1 MGNILAI
8 NVTFKLPYR
17 KVFVLTRSPHQ
28 IFTMSSSSTSMSGEL
43 SLSQQAR
50 SQQQSVFSFMSLE
63 SEIDRLQCVNAQLI
77 EENMRHRK
85 LNMPDVDLELD
96 LLAAEIERL
105 RRENKQLKQ
114 ENDDLRFLTRTDT
127 EITDESRFLQECMNV
142 AHRNWGMT
150 PESATGVPGDSTL
163 RGGS

>member
-1 MGNILAI
+1 MGKSTYLLSTLRSTWGTVKFLCSYQIP
-8 NVTFKLPYR
+8 TF
-17 KVFVLTRSPHQ
+17 PHQ

-43 SLSQQAR
+43 SLSQHER

-127 EITDESRFLQECMNV
+127 EITDESRFLQECMDIAHQV
-142 AHRNWGMT
+142 AQQSPPRLLPDHRS
-150 PESATGVPGDSTL
+150 EQ
-163 RGGS
+163 

>member
-1 MGNILAI
+1 MGKSTYLLSTLRSSYRTVKFLCSYQIP
-8 NVTFKLPYR
+8 TF
-17 KVFVLTRSPHQ
+17 PHQ
-28 IFTMSSSSTSMSGEL
+28 IFTMSSSSSSTSMSGA
-43 SLSQQAR
+43 LSQQAR

-63 SEIDRLQCVNAQLI
+63 SEIDRLQCVNEQLK
-77 EENMRHRK
+77 RK
-85 LNMPDVDLELD
+85 LNMVDVDIELD
-96 LLAAEIERL
+96 LLATEIERL
-105 RRENKQLKQ
+105 RCENKQLKQ
-114 ENDDLRFLTRTDT
+114 KNDDLRFLTRTDT